1 MFSQLFGKYLVDNKV
16 ITKEQLDEVISKMEN
31 VRAKLGF
38 IAVSEGILTKEKAE
52 EINILQTQ
60 KDAKFGDIA
69 VEEGYITKEQLED
82 MLNKQEALISNLCR
96 CLKR

>member
-38 IAVSEGILTKEKAE
+38 IAVSEGILTKEKAG
-52 EINILQTQ
+52 
-60 KDAKFGDIA
+60 GD
-69 VEEGYITKEQLED
+69 
-82 MLNKQEALISNLCR
+82 
-96 CLKR
+96 

>member
-38 IAVSEGILTKEKAE
+38 IAVSEGIPLTVTAE
-52 EINILQTQ
+52 EWDLE
-60 KDAKFGDIA
+60 KG
-69 VEEGYITKEQLED
+69 ITTD
-82 MLNKQEALISNLCR
+82 
-96 CLKR
+96 CLKAAKR

>member
-60 KDAKFGDIA
+60 R
-69 VEEGYITKEQLED
+69 
-82 MLNKQEALISNLCR
+82 MLSSVI
-96 CLKR
+96 

>member
-1 MFSQLFGKYLVDNKV
+1 MDNKV

-82 MLNKQEALISNLCR
+82 MLNKVEALISNLCR

>member
-38 IAVSEGILTKEKAE
+38 IAVSKSNKSSFPVHSC
-52 EINILQTQ
+52 LQAACLHPTLPFQPFVSSYDLLFLSQ
-60 KDAKFGDIA
+60 K
-69 VEEGYITKEQLED
+69 
-82 MLNKQEALISNLCR
+82 ISHPHFSM
-96 CLKR
+96 